1 MHGCLGFPVTQ
12 LVKNL
17 PAMWDYD
24 LWVGKIACRR
34 ERLPSPVFWPG
45 EFYWPYSP
53 WDGRV
58 TQDWMTFTFTFTFHT
73 VGVQGKAWLSTAWGL
88 LGQWAY
94 FVWYDDGCMSSYI
107 FPTQRGSSAIKT
119 RYKLWVI
126 VMYQCELLS
135 KRDTIAVNDEMRN
148 LCTFPS
154 ISLWTLN
161 FSKKQSIKN
170 RARNSA
176 PNMFLH
182 WQCIND

>member
-1 MHGCLGFPVTQ
+1 MIPGLERSLAEGKGYPLQYSGLETSIDRIVHG
-12 LVKNL
+12 
-17 PAMWDYD
+17 
-24 LWVGKIACRR
+24 IA
-34 ERLPSPVFWPG
+34 ESHKT
-45 EFYWPYSP
+45 E
-53 WDGRV
+53 
-58 TQDWMTFTFTFTFHT
+58 
-73 VGVQGKAWLSTAWGL
+73 WLSHSLSLFTWWECREKPGSVQHRGL

-107 FPTQRGSSAIKT
+107 FPTQRGSNAIKT

-126 VMYQCELLS
+126 VMYQCALLS
-135 KRDTIAVNDEMRN
+135 KRDTVVVNDEMRN

-182 WQCIND
+182 DSV